1 MVLYSFQYTRDIFF
15 GYRASLFCKIRQSG
29 SRVYY
34 GHPQNRS
41 THHRSMNLSNLVLVL
56 GANDIVDVN
65 LSSFS
70 NGMAMVYSGQFF
82 MEAFV
87 QW

>member
-1 MVLYSFQYTRDIFF
+1 
-15 GYRASLFCKIRQSG
+15 
-29 SRVYY
+29 
-34 GHPQNRS
+34 
-41 THHRSMNLSNLVLVL
+41 MNLSNLVLVL
-56 GANDIVDVN
+56 GANDIVDMN